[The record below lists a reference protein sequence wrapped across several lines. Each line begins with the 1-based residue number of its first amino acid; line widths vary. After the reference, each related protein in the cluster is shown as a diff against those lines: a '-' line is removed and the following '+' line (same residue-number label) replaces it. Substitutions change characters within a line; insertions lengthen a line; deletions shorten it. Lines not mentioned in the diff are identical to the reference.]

1 VSSLVFLSLIKSPF
15 LILFVM
21 PVRETEIFLA
31 RIEVGFRVQ
40 IPVLVRWRNRLEPG
54 EILTV
59 TIICR
64 FKSYSFYVRCRKDYR
79 ITIPRLVVDYLG
91 LKPGDVVE
99 VQIRGEPTEEEN

>member
-1 VSSLVFLSLIKSPF
+1 
-15 LILFVM
+15 M

-40 IPVLVRWRNRLEPG
+40 IPVLVRWRNRLKPG

-59 TIICR
+59 TINYG
-64 FKSYSFYVRCRKDYR
+64 FKSYSFYARCRKDYR